1 MVNILIIPRCVN
13 AHSKWIKIMYYMDNW
28 IKVDMWCL
36 SDYLFILLNGYI
48 TIN

>member
-1 MVNILIIPRCVN
+1 MVNTSISPRSVN
-13 AHSKWIKIMYYMDNW
+13 ANSKWIKIMYYMDNW

-36 SDYLFILLNGYI
+36 SDYLFILQNEYI